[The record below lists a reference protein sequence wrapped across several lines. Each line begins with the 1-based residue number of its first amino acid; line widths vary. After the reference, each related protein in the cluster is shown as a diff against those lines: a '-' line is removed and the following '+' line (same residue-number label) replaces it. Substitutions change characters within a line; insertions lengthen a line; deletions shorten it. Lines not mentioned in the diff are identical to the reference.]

1 MLCPSATLHKRF
13 VVERMFEPG
22 IGTRKRPGCLKTT
35 SVSLSEVLP
44 PAQSWHGES
53 AVLPTVALFPPV
65 TSVTSRAAR
74 VGFYT
79 LMYSPTVFETQ
90 LISLLGVST
99 YMKNTFTNTLLA
111 LAVGG
116 LLLVGSASAQ
126 TSTTTSGAGPGVVDP
141 GHPRV
146 NEVNGREENQQQR
159 IANGVSSGKLNA
171 QQTSNLEKRE
181 ASVQNRE
188 QKDMA
193 ANNGHLTKGEQRRI
207 NRQQNR
213 ISKSIYKDKH
223 EASK

>member
-1 MLCPSATLHKRF
+1 MNKLTN
-13 VVERMFEPG
+13 
-22 IGTRKRPGCLKTT
+22 
-35 SVSLSEVLP
+35 
-44 PAQSWHGES
+44 
-53 AVLPTVALFPPV
+53 
-65 TSVTSRAAR
+65 
-74 VGFYT
+74 
-79 LMYSPTVFETQ
+79 
-90 LISLLGVST
+90 SLLV
-99 YMKNTFTNTLLA
+99 

-116 LLLVGSASAQ
+116 LMFAGSASAQ

-146 NEVNGREENQQQR
+146 NQVNGREENQQQR
-159 IANGVSSGKLNA
+159 IANGVSSGKLSA

-193 ANNGHLTKGEQRRI
+193 AHNGHLTKAEQKGI

-223 EASK
+223 PNQ